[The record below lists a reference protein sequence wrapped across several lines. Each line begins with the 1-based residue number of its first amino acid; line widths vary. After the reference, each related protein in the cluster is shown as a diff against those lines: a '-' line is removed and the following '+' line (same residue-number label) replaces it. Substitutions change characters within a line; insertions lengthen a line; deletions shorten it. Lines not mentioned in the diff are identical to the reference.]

1 MSAVVAGA
9 PDLERAAGVS
19 WWGVLAVLLSGA
31 VWMSA
36 ATAPAPQAT
45 TWTKAEL
52 AFTRQFTVYGHDR
65 HVFGCVTNCVT
76 ITTDHGQHGSHRV
89 HVQHRGHRRRRFSF
103 LLLPVADPLPTPD
116 QIHIGIKILQKQCYG
131 SAG

>member
-1 MSAVVAGA
+1 MPRSAAISAVVAGA
-9 PDLERAAGVS
+9 PDLEHAGR
-19 WWGVLAVLLSGA
+19 GVLVVLLCGA

-65 HVFGCVTNCVT
+65 RVCGCVTNCVT
-76 ITTDHGQHGSHRV
+76 ITTDDHG
-89 HVQHRGHRRRRFSF
+89 
-103 LLLPVADPLPTPD
+103 LPW
-116 QIHIGIKILQKQCYG
+116 ILG
-131 SAG
+131 DV